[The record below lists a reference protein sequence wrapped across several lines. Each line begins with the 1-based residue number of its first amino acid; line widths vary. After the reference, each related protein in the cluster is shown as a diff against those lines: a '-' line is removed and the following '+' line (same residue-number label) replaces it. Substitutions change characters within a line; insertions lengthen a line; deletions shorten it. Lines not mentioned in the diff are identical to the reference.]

1 MLISEE
7 LNAEIRLLS
16 LFNLASVQE
25 GVKVHA
31 NADPL
36 LIAAAERLFQKGI
49 ITQTDG
55 GYLTD
60 LGIEL
65 TEHLQRVLIILQ
77 AH

>member
-16 LFNLASVQE
+16 QFNLASTQE
-25 GVKVHA
+25 GVKVHG
-31 NADPL
+31 NADPQ
-36 LIAAAERLFQKGI
+36 LINAAQRLFAKGV
-49 ITQTDG
+49 ITQQDG

-65 TEHLQRVLIILQ
+65 TEHLQKALIILQ